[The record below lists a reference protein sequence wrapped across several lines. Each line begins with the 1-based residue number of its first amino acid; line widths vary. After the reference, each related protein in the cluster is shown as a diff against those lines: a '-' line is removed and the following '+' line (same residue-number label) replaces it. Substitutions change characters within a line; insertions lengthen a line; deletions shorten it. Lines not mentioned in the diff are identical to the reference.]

1 MRGSSPRMTGAP
13 NWTYGTKPGRAVTE
27 ADSADRRAAPARRAP
42 WLKLAALVLVIAA
55 LGLPINDL
63 FRYALLVIAT
73 VIVVTGM
80 VSARG
85 ARWLAAIAAVAL
97 CIGAQILFP
106 APRIEEGH
114 NVFIVDRPGGA
125 LEKGLPRE
133 AFRMMAAEFDA
144 TYPPARR
151 CAPQEIGCWR
161 GQGFPAQAFAFSADG
176 MLEHPAYSRRVTGI
190 DFGGPVWLRLGFINE
205 LAYNWNSQ
213 ASDVARAQR
222 DRRSLAFLHQWR
234 LTMPW
239 FVMYRFPADFVGS
252 ALCWRGEVLWEGAD
266 EKFDAVT
273 HASMQC
279 RTLTREDIGRRIF
292 GVAIAHE
299 LAMRLVPTWGV
310 RLRQLVAPGLALV
323 ASAVALALLVRVRE
337 RRLVLPFALI
347 AATLLVALLN
357 DASFIGGMRP
367 FDSGDD
373 GLVYDGYARI
383 MLQRLVAG
391 DIAGALEGVEPVFYF
406 TPGLRYLR
414 AAEHVV
420 FGESYL
426 GYLSLILLLPFL
438 VFALFRRFLPL
449 AWALALTAIFAAIP
463 VGVGFGSSLVQ
474 YVKWAS
480 RGFAD
485 PAAYVLFLAAF
496 VLLLPRTRSA
506 PSPTQTPARRGLGS
520 QEFAGS
526 GQARS
531 RLGEGWGG
539 GWRDVSQVAPTSFHR
554 ITPTPNPS
562 PQGGGEQTEHV
573 ARADSATRKSA
584 SLPQQHKQDVDARQ
598 RQTSLRSLR
607 KLDCV
612 AGHDEASGDRFPR
625 AVAAGLLFALALAV
639 RPNIA
644 PAAGILLAGG
654 GIFMLAQREFRRVA
668 GLTLGFAAVLA
679 MALHNWVYGGALVLF
694 TTTAGIP
701 KLLVMPPTAYFAALV
716 ELAHLDVAG
725 EHVIRALRQ
734 IAGWL
739 AGPSESVAMAPLN
752 AAAVVVLIR
761 VVLWRQAEPWLR
773 VTAIATL
780 VQHGVALF
788 YASAGRYY
796 YLTWLLTLLV
806 VAAWVHG
813 EGLAMAR
820 RRCPRLT
827 ERIAKHPACL
837 ALARGLRRMGELVE
851 R

>member
-1 MRGSSPRMTGAP
+1 
-13 NWTYGTKPGRAVTE
+13 VTE
-27 ADSADRRAAPARRAP
+27 ADSADRRAALARSAP

-55 LGLPINDL
+55 LGLPVNDL

-73 VIVVTGM
+73 VIVVTGTM
-80 VSARG
+80 RGVCVGTLAHGALPALALRDPRQRESEDARKRAYG
-85 ARWLAAIAAVAL
+85 SLLRTRAGLLSMRAGKRWGLAIAAVAL
-97 CIGAQILFP
+97 CIGAHILFP

-133 AFRMMAAEFDA
+133 AFRMMAAEFDT

-151 CAPQEIGCWR
+151 CAPQEIDCWR
-161 GQGFPAQAFAFSADG
+161 AQGFPAQPFAFSADG
-176 MLEHPAYSRRVTGI
+176 MLDHPASSRRVTGI
-190 DFGGPVWLRLGFINE
+190 NFADPVWLRLGFINE

-252 ALCWRGEVLWEGAD
+252 ALCWRGEVIWEGA
-266 EKFDAVT
+266 EETFASVT
-273 HASMQC
+273 HGSMQC
-279 RTLTREDIGRRIF
+279 RALTPEDIGRRIF
-292 GVAIAHE
+292 GVAIAHD
-299 LAMRLVPTWGV
+299 LAMRLVPTWEV
-310 RLRQLVAPGLALV
+310 RLRQLVPPGLALL
-323 ASAVALALLVRVRE
+323 ASAAVLALLVRVRE

-347 AATLLVALLN
+347 AATLLVALFN
-357 DASFIGGMRP
+357 DASFIGGVRP

-383 MLQRLVAG
+383 MLRQLAAG

-426 GYLSLILLLPFL
+426 GYLSLVLLLPFL

-449 AWALALTAIFAAIP
+449 AWALALTLIFAAIP

-485 PAAYVLFLAAF
+485 PAAYVFFLAAF
-496 VLLLPRTRSA
+496 VLLVPRTWSA
-506 PSPTQTPARRGLGS
+506 PLPTQTPARRGLGS
-520 QEFAGS
+520 EEFAGS
-526 GQARS
+526 GQAQS
-531 RLGEGWGG
+531 RLGRGWGWG
-539 GWRDVSQVAPTSFHR
+539 SRSEILLTPPAKHR
-554 ITPTPNPS
+554 TTPLPTPP
-562 PQGGGEQTEHV
+562 PQGGREQTEVV
-573 ARADSATRKSA
+573 ARADATSRESAP
-584 SLPQQHKQDVDARQ
+584 LPQQER
-598 RQTSLRSLR
+598 
-607 KLDCV
+607 
-612 AGHDEASGDRFPR
+612 HDEDDRFPR
-625 AVAAGLLFALALAV
+625 ALAAGLLFALALAV

-654 GIFMLAQREFRRVA
+654 GIMALAARELRRVA
-668 GLTLGFAAVLA
+668 GLTLGFAAVLT
-679 MALHNWVYGGALVLF
+679 MALHNWIYGGALVLF

-701 KLLVMPPTAYFAALV
+701 KLLVMPPAAYLAALA

-739 AGPSESVAMAPLN
+739 AGPSESLAMAPLN
-752 AAAVVVLIR
+752 AAAIVVLIR
-761 VVLWRQAEPWLR
+761 VVLSRQAEPGLR
-773 VTAIATL
+773 LTAIATL

-813 EGLAMAR
+813 EGLDMAR
-820 RRCPRLT
+820 RRFPRFAD
-827 ERIAKHPACL
+827 RVAKHPACL
-837 ALARGLRRMGELVE
+837 ALARGLRRMGELME
-851 R
+851 RQ